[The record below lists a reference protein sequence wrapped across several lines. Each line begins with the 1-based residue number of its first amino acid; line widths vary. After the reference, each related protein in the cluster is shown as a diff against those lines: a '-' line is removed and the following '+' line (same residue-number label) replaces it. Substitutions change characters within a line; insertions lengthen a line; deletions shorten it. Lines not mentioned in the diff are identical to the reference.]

1 MAESILTLRGVRRVH
16 GREGAA
22 AVTALDHVDLELGA
36 GEMRAL
42 TGPSGSGKST
52 LLHILGLIDRPNAG
66 SHRFLGQEMTSMSE
80 RERGRLRAESISFM
94 FQDNWLLP
102 WLDAVEN
109 VLAPQIHVDGRGVPA
124 LRRKAVELLGRL
136 GLGDRTRARVGELS
150 GGQRQRVCLARALLK
165 SPRLVLA
172 DEPSASLDSHTAA
185 GLLDILRAVQAEE
198 GCAVLMAT
206 HDPALIGPMGRDLVH
221 LHDGRTIPA

>member
-1 MAESILTLRGVRRVH
+1 MAEPILALRGVRRVH
-16 GREGAA
+16 GRDGSS
-22 AVTALDHVDLELGA
+22 VTALDHVDLELGA

-52 LLHILGLIDRPNAG
+52 LLHILGLIDRPSAG
-66 SHRFLGQEMTSMSE
+66 THRFLGREMTSMDE
-80 RERGRLRAESISFM
+80 RERGRMRAENISFM

-109 VLAPQIHVDGRGVPA
+109 VLAPQLHVAGRPAPA
-124 LRRKAVELLGRL
+124 LRRKAEDLLGRL
-136 GLGDRTRARVGELS
+136 GIGDRRRARVGELS

-165 SPRLVLA
+165 TPRLVLA
-172 DEPSASLDSHTAA
+172 DEPSASLDSNTAA
-185 GLLDILRAVQAEE
+185 ELLELLRTVQAEE

-221 LHDGRTIPA
+221 LRDGRTIPA